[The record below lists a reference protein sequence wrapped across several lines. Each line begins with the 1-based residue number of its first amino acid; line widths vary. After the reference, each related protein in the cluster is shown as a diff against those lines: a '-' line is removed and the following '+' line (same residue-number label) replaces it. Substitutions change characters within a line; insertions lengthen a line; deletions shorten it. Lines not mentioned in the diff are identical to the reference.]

1 MPALSRFKSDHSR
14 PLVIHWRAAPIKRE
28 ALLGRM
34 TPHSQAVKRGIRP
47 TNGTAIA
54 LCGGGCPRGPPP
66 KFYPATS
73 AILHVKR
80 ICVALPRPGMSH
92 YRSHTAPTLTSSA
105 LPSAVNA
112 ILPRTAIVVAAFGV
126 LSRHSYQWAMTST
139 GTRASTTAFKHS
151 VMHTASRCF
160 SLVATPYAGS
170 LPCRPTSE

>member
-1 MPALSRFKSDHSR
+1 MPDPLSFGSGEFLALEYPAAYWLEQHGYEVRVQIFLL
-14 PLVIHWRAAPIKRE
+14 PL
-28 ALLGRM
+28 
-34 TPHSQAVKRGIRP
+34 
-47 TNGTAIA
+47 
-54 LCGGGCPRGPPP
+54 
-66 KFYPATS
+66 ATS
-73 AILHVKR
+73 AILYVKC

-112 ILPRTAIVVAAFGV
+112 ILPRTATVVAAFGV

-151 VMHTASRCF
+151 VMRTASRCF